1 MEPGIC
7 EPRRSDSWKEG
18 DRTIEK
24 AKKKKRKKKGRGEKK
39 AEEIAHIPQG
49 RGVARET
56 TTRRAGP
63 GFDKG
68 SSGEKRDGEIERE
81 RHRRG

>member
-7 EPRRSDSWKEG
+7 EPTRGQKG

-24 AKKKKRKKKGRGEKK
+24 AEKKEKRWGGGERKKSGGDS
-39 AEEIAHIPQG
+39 AYIPQG
-49 RGVARET
+49 RGVGRET

-68 SSGEKRDGEIERE
+68 SSRE
-81 RHRRG
+81 RKRETER

>member
-18 DRTIEK
+18 DRTTEK
-24 AKKKKRKKKGRGEKK
+24 AKKRKKKGRGKKK

-63 GFDKG
+63 ASIKG
-68 SSGEKRDGEIERE
+68 AAEERE
-81 RHRRG
+81 TER

>member
-7 EPRRSDSWKEG
+7 EPRRSDSGKEG
-18 DRTIEK
+18 DRTTEK
-24 AKKKKRKKKGRGEKK
+24 AKKRKKKGRGEKK

-68 SSGEKRDGEIERE
+68 SSGGKRDGEIERE
-81 RHRRG
+81 RRRRG